1 MHWPWRHS
9 ARPGTGPGPG
19 GPARGTVRDGIVR
32 DEAQPLLYPWNRF
45 SVTFMGTS
53 GKMRTL
59 RTDQAQPTA
68 RLPA

>member
-1 MHWPWRHS
+1 MTMHWPWHS
-9 ARPGTGPGPG
+9 ARPGTGPAGRPVS
-19 GPARGTVRDGIVR
+19 GTVRDGIVR
-32 DEAQPLLYPWNRF
+32 VEAQPLLYPWNRF